1 MSNSGPATTPQAA
14 QWAPTRRSLLERLRN
29 WEDQEGWR
37 EFFNTY
43 WKLIYGVAIKAGL
56 SDEEAED
63 VVQETVLSVAKK
75 MDEFRYDP
83 AVCSFKGWL
92 LHVTRLRILDQFRR
106 RGRKPSQ
113 EVRSRRATGNTSTL
127 GRVPDPCALQLEVIW
142 DEEWEK
148 NLVDTAVERVKL
160 KIKPDHY
167 QIFYLSVVKGLE
179 AGRVASMLKIRTAQ
193 VYLVRHRV
201 GGLVKREIEELRAR
215 EEGTWKP

>member
-1 MSNSGPATTPQAA
+1 MSNSGPATSPQGA

-37 EFFNTY
+37 EFFNIY

-56 SDEEAED
+56 TDQEAED

-92 LHVTRLRILDQFRR
+92 LYVTRLRILDQFRR
-106 RGRKPSQ
+106 RSPKLPQRVK
-113 EVRSRRATGNTSTL
+113 SRTPTGNTSTL
-127 GRVPDPCALQLEVIW
+127 GRVPDPGALQLDVIW

-148 NLVDTAVERVKL
+148 NLVDAAMERVKL

-167 QIFYLSVVKGLE
+167 QIFYLSAVKGLE
-179 AGRVASMLKIRTAQ
+179 AGRVARMLKIRTAQ

-201 GGLVKREIEELRAR
+201 GRLVKREIEELKAR
-215 EEGTWKP
+215 EEGI